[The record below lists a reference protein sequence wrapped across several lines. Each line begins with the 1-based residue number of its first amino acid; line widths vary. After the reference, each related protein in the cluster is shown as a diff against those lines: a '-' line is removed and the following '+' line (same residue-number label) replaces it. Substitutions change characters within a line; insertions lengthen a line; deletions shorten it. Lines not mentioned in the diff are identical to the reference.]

1 MCHWFGQRSSKVS
14 HVHSLKYEIKKIS
27 YDSFKKMLYST
38 IYIYFNIVELK
49 AI

>member
-1 MCHWFGQRSSKVS
+1 MS

-27 YDSFKKMLYST
+27 YDSFKKMLYS
-38 IYIYFNIVELK
+38 IIYLYIYFNIVELK